1 MGVRLPSAQHHGY
14 YCIVVDDIPMT
25 IILVIPM
32 YLVSLVVVLCK
43 QKSLRLEMTRPSQ
56 ITPPALSNDQ
66 IMSKSSVDLN
76 HIMEENSVMN
86 HILL

>member
-32 YLVSLVVVLCK
+32 YLVSLVVVLTK
-43 QKSLRLEMTRPSQ
+43 QKSLWLEMTRPSQ

-66 IMSKSSVDLN
+66 INVKVLC
-76 HIMEENSVMN
+76 
-86 HILL
+86 